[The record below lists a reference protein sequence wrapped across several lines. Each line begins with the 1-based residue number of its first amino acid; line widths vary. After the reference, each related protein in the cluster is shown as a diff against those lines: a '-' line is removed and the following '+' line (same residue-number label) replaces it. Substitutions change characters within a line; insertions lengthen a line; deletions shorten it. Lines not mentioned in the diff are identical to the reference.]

1 MGISGNSGTLH
12 SYFSSF
18 LHILAFQNLLIS
30 LQYLLLLPC
39 YLIMC
44 NLCSSFSL
52 CLSPSLFQT
61 HYLLITLAHYP
72 SIYLSISHTYKQPY
86 SLTHTHTHSITHTHT
101 HTHTHTQYIS
111 LQHTQ
116 VQAIILAPSRELVT
130 QIGLVGD
137 SIFKDTG
144 INVLSLIGK
153 RTGTGER
160 GGGRKGEES
169 EGKGRRVKERGEG
182 KGRKGGVG
190 E

>member
-30 LQYLLLLPC
+30 LQYLLLPC

-72 SIYLSISHTYKQPY
+72 SMYLSISHTYKQPY
-86 SLTHTHTHSITHTHT
+86 SLTHTQTHTLHHTHTHT
-101 HTHTHTQYIS
+101 HTHIHTQYIS

-153 RTGTGER
+153 RIWN
-160 GGGRKGEES
+160 GRKVGE
-169 EGKGRRVKERGEG
+169 EG
-182 KGRKGGVG
+182 KGRKERGERVG
-190 E
+190 